1 MGSILIRIQAMNF
14 QDRAIAEI
22 KSYFPNVEVINRIQE
37 SGGFGLADLK
47 PEGYEYIE
55 RSSMGN
61 GETAE
66 DDAIYRLW
74 SLKHYKDPDH
84 ITVSAAFSVKFH
96 DQSQALIEFKLW
108 YKS

>member
-1 MGSILIRIQAMNF
+1 MNF

-37 SGGFGLADLK
+37 SGGFGLAEIK

-61 GETAE
+61 C
-66 DDAIYRLW
+66 
-74 SLKHYKDPDH
+74 
-84 ITVSAAFSVKFH
+84 
-96 DQSQALIEFKLW
+96 
-108 YKS
+108 

>member
-1 MGSILIRIQAMNF
+1 MTF
-14 QDRAIAEI
+14 QDRAIEEI
-22 KSYFPNVEVINRIQE
+22 KRYFPDVEVLNYAQNC
-37 SGGFGLADLK
+37 GGFGLAEIRE
-47 PEGYEYIE
+47 EGYEYIKQ
-55 RSSMGN
+55 SFMGN

-74 SLKHYKDPDH
+74 PIKHYKDPDH
-84 ITVSAAFSVKFH
+84 ITVSAAFSVKLE

>member
-1 MGSILIRIQAMNF
+1 MTEF
-14 QDRAIAEI
+14 KDRAITEI
-22 KSYFPNVEVINRIQE
+22 KRYFPNVEVLNRIQE
-37 SGGFGLADLK
+37 SGGFGLAEIKL
-47 PEGYEYIE
+47 EGYEYIE

-66 DDAIYRLW
+66 DDAIHGLW

-84 ITVSAAFSVKFH
+84 ITVSAAFSVNFH

>member
-1 MGSILIRIQAMNF
+1 MTF
-14 QDRAIAEI
+14 QERAITEI
-22 KSYFPNVEVINRIQE
+22 KRYFPNAEVLNRIQD
-37 SGGFGLADLK
+37 SGGFGLAEIKL
-47 PEGYEYIE
+47 EGYEVVE

-74 SLKHYKDPDH
+74 SLKHYKEPDH
-84 ITVSAAFSVKFH
+84 ITVSAAFSVKFV

>member
-1 MGSILIRIQAMNF
+1 MTEF
-14 QDRAIAEI
+14 YDKVIAEI
-22 KSYFPNVEVINRIQE
+22 KRYFPNVDVLNHIQD
-37 SGGFGLADLK
+37 SGGFGLAEIK

-55 RSSMGN
+55 RSTMGN

-74 SLKHYKDPDH
+74 ILKHYKDPDH
-84 ITVSAAFSVKFH
+84 ITVSAAFSVKFE

>member
-1 MGSILIRIQAMNF
+1 MNF
-14 QDRAIAEI
+14 QDRAITDI
-22 KSYFPNVEVINRIQE
+22 KRYFPNVEVLNRIQE
-37 SGGFGLADLK
+37 SGGFGLAELK
-47 PEGYEYIE
+47 QEGYECVE

-61 GETAE
+61 GEAAE
-66 DDAIYRLW
+66 DDATYGLW
-74 SLKHYKDPDH
+74 SLKHYKEPDH